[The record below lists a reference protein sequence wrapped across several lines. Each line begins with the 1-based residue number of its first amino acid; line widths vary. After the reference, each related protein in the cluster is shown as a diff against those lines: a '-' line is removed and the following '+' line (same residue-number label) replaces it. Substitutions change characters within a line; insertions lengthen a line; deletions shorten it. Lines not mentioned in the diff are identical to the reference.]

1 MPEQQSSNGLP
12 ESLSEADEN
21 RVEVWDQ
28 GTEIPE
34 TSFKTQRKNSTFHK
48 AGKKKKKQLRP
59 HFSTN
64 V

>member
-48 AGKKKKKQLRP
+48 AGKKKKK
-59 HFSTN
+59 SN
-64 V
+64 